1 MLGPMRALDTTSEAD
16 EAQASIQRRLG
27 PEGRLKVAIEMSE
40 IARRLARAGLRAR
53 HPELAQGALDARLIR
68 DHYGFDI
75 GRR

>member
-1 MLGPMRALDTTSEAD
+1 MRALDTTAEAD

-27 PEGRLKVAIEMSE
+27 PEGRLKVAMEMSE
-40 IARRLARAGLRAR
+40 MARRLARAGLHAR

-75 GRR
+75 ERH